1 MLSLKPPGFFGGPV
15 PATALAPAEADGG
28 APVTP
33 AAPDSTGAV
42 EQPAARGAAAQPDTD
57 WQEASRGRWKINNKT
72 SLGWRLCWTTSK
84 GTLTLGRIDGHCSF
98 EVPIGCRPG
107 HTGGKTEA

>member
-42 EQPAARGAAAQPDTD
+42 EQPAARGAAAQHDSD
-57 WQEASRGRWKINNKT
+57 GQEA
-72 SLGWRLCWTTSK
+72 
-84 GTLTLGRIDGHCSF
+84 
-98 EVPIGCRPG
+98 
-107 HTGGKTEA
+107 EADVDLAGLEDMLDDIEGDFDFGAD